1 MQTIKRL
8 KTAYL
13 IITTIGLIFFLVAPV
28 ISAGIGNFQASANGI
43 QCLQSFFTENSDLNL
58 AGISRL
64 TAFEL
69 FAFLFLLCSIGSYV
83 LINLKHTELGTIIWN
98 VITLL
103 VFLVPKDELI
113 VGIGGIYSA
122 FLGDTG
128 YILPFIA
135 SFLNLCIAIVIYI
148 ILRHT
153 EGKTFRLG
161 GVHPHD
167 YKISKDAAIRVFDI
181 PKTVTIPLGQHIGAP
196 ATATVQ
202 KGDKVLVGD
211 VIGTA
216 TGFVS
221 ANIHSS
227 VSGTVTS
234 VDAVPDGANLRKP
247 AVTIAVEG
255 DEWNPAI
262 DRTDTLVKTC
272 NLEPKEII
280 AKIAAAGIVGLGGAT
295 FPTQV
300 KLSVPPGKKAE
311 ILIINGVECE
321 PYLTT
326 DYRLMLEHAEELL
339 VGCEILM
346 RALGVEQ
353 CYIGIENNKP
363 AAIKHLNE
371 ILGSGQY
378 NKGIR
383 VVPLKMRYPQGGEK
397 QLIAAISKRE
407 VPSGGLPIDVGAVVQ
422 NVGTT
427 YAVYQAVQKNRPLV
441 DRVVTVTGKQL
452 AQPSNLQVR
461 IGTPISALIEA
472 CGGLPADTGKVING
486 GPMMGRAMANI
497 DAPVTK
503 GTSGVLMMNEKE
515 SLRTPEM
522 PCIQC
527 AKCVDACPMGL
538 EPFLISKLS
547 RLRLYDRLEP
557 HHVTDCI
564 ECGCCAF
571 TCPSHLPLLDYIRL
585 GKAETMK
592 LIRARKAK

>member
-1 MQTIKRL
+1 ML
-8 KTAYL
+8 
-13 IITTIGLIFFLVAPV
+13 
-28 ISAGIGNFQASANGI
+28 
-43 QCLQSFFTENSDLNL
+43 
-58 AGISRL
+58 
-64 TAFEL
+64 
-69 FAFLFLLCSIGSYV
+69 
-83 LINLKHTELGTIIWN
+83 
-98 VITLL
+98 
-103 VFLVPKDELI
+103 
-113 VGIGGIYSA
+113 
-122 FLGDTG
+122 
-128 YILPFIA
+128 
-135 SFLNLCIAIVIYI
+135 
-148 ILRHT
+148 
-153 EGKTFRLG
+153 KTFRLG

-167 YKISKDAAIRVFDI
+167 YKISRDAAIRMFDI
-181 PKTVTIPLGQHIGAP
+181 PATVTIPLGQHIGAP
-196 ATATVQ
+196 ATAAVK
-202 KGDKVLVGD
+202 KGDRVLVGD

-262 DRTDTLVKTC
+262 DRSETLVRECT
-272 NLEPKEII
+272 LEPKEII

-311 ILIINGVECE
+311 MLIINGVECE
-321 PYLTT
+321 PYLTA
-326 DYRLMLEHAEELL
+326 DYRLMMERGEELL

-346 RALGVEQ
+346 RALGVEK

-363 AAIKHLNE
+363 EAIGHLRQLIAADTAFASRIE
-371 ILGSGQY
+371 
-378 NKGIR
+378 

-397 QLIAAISKRE
+397 QLIAAIAKRE
-407 VPSGGLPIDVGAVVQ
+407 VPSGALPIDVGAVVQ

-427 YAVYQAVQKNRPLV
+427 FAVYQAVQKNRPIV
-441 DRVVTVTGKQL
+441 DRVVTVTGKKL
-452 AQPSNLQVR
+452 ANPSNLLVR
-461 IGTPISALIEA
+461 IGTPISSLIEA
-472 CGGLPADTGKVING
+472 CGGMPEDTGKVING

-503 GTSGVLMMNEKE
+503 GTSGVLLMDERS
-515 SLRTPEM
+515 SLRASEM
-522 PCIQC
+522 PCISC

-538 EPFLISKLS
+538 EPYLISKLS
-547 RLRLYDRLEP
+547 RLRLYDRLERER
-557 HHVTDCI
+557 TADCI
-564 ECGCCAF
+564 ECGCCSF

-592 LIRARKAK
+592 LIRARQAK